1 VDATTLLLAAPAMNY
16 ELTAGFS
23 PFLAGC
29 PSAGVEDARVHS
41 GVVKP
46 TSRRHAS
53 NHMWIACTNRQMSSG
68 WLKSV
73 SPARRRIWLNTLLPP
88 LTLFAT
94 A

>member
-1 VDATTLLLAAPAMNY
+1 MNY

-23 PFLAGC
+23 PSLAGC
-29 PSAGVEDARVHS
+29 PSAGRNAFGRRQTDVYFCRRVVSKVDCMHKLVLA
-41 GVVKP
+41 GMVLMVL
-46 TSRRHAS
+46 
-53 NHMWIACTNRQMSSG
+53 M
-68 WLKSV
+68 V